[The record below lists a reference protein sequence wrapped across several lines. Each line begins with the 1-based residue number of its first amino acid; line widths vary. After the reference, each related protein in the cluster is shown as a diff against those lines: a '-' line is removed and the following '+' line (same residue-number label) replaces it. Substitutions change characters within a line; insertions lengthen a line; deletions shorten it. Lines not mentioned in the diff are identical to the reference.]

1 MIGLCL
7 RGTKGHDMC
16 LRGTKGHGLCLGG
29 TKSTVCVS
37 EEPKGMV
44 CVSEEPKGMVYV
56 LGDQMIGLCPPWD
69 TDQSFGLC
77 LRGTKGHGMCLGGP
91 KGMVCLSG
99 TKWYVLTFHSVHL
112 SEFVRTFCFV

>member
-7 RGTKGHDMC
+7 RGTKGH
-16 LRGTKGHGLCLGG
+16 RLCLGG
-29 TKSTVCVS
+29 TKGLVCVS

-44 CVSEEPKGMVYV
+44 CV
-56 LGDQMIGLCPPWD
+56 
-69 TDQSFGLC
+69 
-77 LRGTKGHGMCLGGP
+77 LGGP